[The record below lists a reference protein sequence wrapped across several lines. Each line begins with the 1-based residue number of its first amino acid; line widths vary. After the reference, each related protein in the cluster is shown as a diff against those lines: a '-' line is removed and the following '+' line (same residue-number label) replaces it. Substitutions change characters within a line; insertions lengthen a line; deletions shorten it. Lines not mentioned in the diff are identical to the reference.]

1 MTSKEIIEKMMASDQ
16 MSQWLGIEII
26 DYTAGA
32 VSLKMIVRSEMVN
45 GFDVCHGGITY
56 SLADSAL
63 AFSSN
68 SHGLKSMSIETSISH
83 LKKVFVNDILTV
95 TSEELSLTR
104 KTGVYLMQVKNQNG
118 EQVANFKGTV
128 YRSEHNWE

>member
-1 MTSKEIIEKMMASDQ
+1 MTSKEIIKKMMASDQ

-26 DYTAGA
+26 DYTAGT